1 MLILKPVTKLKIG
14 ILSYRSAPFGGG
26 QGIYVRDI
34 SQALSSLGHSVDVIS
49 GNPYPQLPP
58 NVKLIKLPGLNLFET
73 FNFKDRLKKF
83 LNNRKSFANT
93 QEFISTLFGGFP
105 EMRSFGKRVD
115 KFLLDNN
122 EYDIIIDNQSLS
134 YGILSIQKRF
144 PLIEIIHHP
153 ITMDLKHDLEAN
165 NKFLYRL
172 SRKRWYSFL
181 NMQKK
186 VAPNIRKIITPSANS
201 KEDIVRDFRCNKGN
215 ISVIHNGLDTSIFK
229 PHENIKRDKYRLIST
244 ASADTPLKGLDYTLR
259 AISELKNGG
268 MDINLL
274 VIGKMKKDGH
284 TARLIKTLGIS
295 DNVSFKTNLTK
306 EEISIEYAK
315 SSIAIVSS
323 LYEGFGYPVIE
334 AMSCAIPL
342 IAAKTSSI
350 PELVGDHATLIEP
363 KNSDSLAACVK
374 HIIGHYDGYDLIAKE
389 GRKHVIRH
397 FNWSKIS
404 KEYEDIIIENIRDFH
419 NADI

>member
-1 MLILKPVTKLKIG
+1 MTKLKIG

-34 SQALSSLGHSVDVIS
+34 SQALLSLGHSVDVMS
-49 GNPYPQLPP
+49 GDPYPQLSP

-83 LNNRKSFANT
+83 LNNPKSLANT

-172 SRKRWYSFL
+172 SRRRWYSFL

-186 VAPNIRKIITPSANS
+186 VAPNIRNIITPSTNS
-201 KEDIVRDFRCNKGN
+201 KKDIVRDFICNESN
-215 ISVIHNGLDTSIFK
+215 ISVIHNGLDTNIFK
-229 PHENIKRDKYRLIST
+229 PYENITRDKYRLIST
-244 ASADTPLKGLDYTLR
+244 ASADTPLKGLSYTLR
-259 AISELKNGG
+259 AISKLKNGG

-284 TARLIKTLGIS
+284 TARLIKKLGIS
-295 DNVSFKTNLTK
+295 NNVTFKTNLTK
-306 EEISIEYAK
+306 EEISIEYAR

-342 IAAKTSSI
+342 IAANTSSI
-350 PELVGDHATLIEP
+350 PELVGGHATLIEP
-363 KNSDSLAACVK
+363 KDSDSLVDSIK
-374 HIIGHYDGYDLIAKE
+374 HVIGNYDDYDLMARK

-397 FNWSKIS
+397 FNWNKIS
-404 KEYEDIIIENIRDFH
+404 KEYEDIIIKNIRDFH
-419 NADI
+419 NANI

>member
-1 MLILKPVTKLKIG
+1 MTKLKIG

-34 SQALSSLGHSVDVIS
+34 SQALLSLGHSVDVIS
-49 GNPYPQLPP
+49 GDPYPQLSP

-83 LNNRKSFANT
+83 LNNPKSLANT

-172 SRKRWYSFL
+172 SRRRWYSFL

-186 VAPNIRKIITPSANS
+186 VAPNIRNIITPSTNS
-201 KEDIVRDFRCNKGN
+201 KKDIVRDFICNESN
-215 ISVIHNGLDTSIFK
+215 ISVIHNGLDTNIFK
-229 PHENIKRDKYRLIST
+229 PYENITRDKYRLIST
-244 ASADTPLKGLDYTLR
+244 ASADTPLKGLSYTLR
-259 AISELKNGG
+259 AISKLKNGG

-284 TARLIKTLGIS
+284 TARLIKKLGIS
-295 DNVSFKTNLTK
+295 NNVTFKTNLTK
-306 EEISIEYAK
+306 EEISIEYAR

-342 IAAKTSSI
+342 IAANTSSI
-350 PELVGDHATLIEP
+350 PELVGGHASLIEP
-363 KNSDSLAACVK
+363 KDSDSLVDSIK
-374 HIIGHYDGYDLIAKE
+374 HVIGNYDDYDLMARK

-397 FNWSKIS
+397 FNWNKIS
-404 KEYEDIIIENIRDFH
+404 KEYEDIIIQNIRDFH
-419 NADI
+419 NANI

>member
-1 MLILKPVTKLKIG
+1 VTKLKIG

-34 SQALSSLGHSVDVIS
+34 SQALLSLGHSVDVIS
-49 GNPYPQLPP
+49 GDPYPQLSP

-83 LNNRKSFANT
+83 LNNPKSLANT

-172 SRKRWYSFL
+172 SRRRWYSFL

-186 VAPNIRKIITPSANS
+186 VAPNIRNIITPSTNS
-201 KEDIVRDFRCNKGN
+201 KKDIVRDFICNESN
-215 ISVIHNGLDTSIFK
+215 ISVIHNGLDTNIFK
-229 PHENIKRDKYRLIST
+229 PYENITRDKYRLIST
-244 ASADTPLKGLDYTLR
+244 ASADTPLKGLSYTLR
-259 AISELKNGG
+259 AISKLKNVG

-284 TARLIKTLGIS
+284 TARLIKKLGIS
-295 DNVSFKTNLTK
+295 NNVTFKTNLTK
-306 EEISIEYAK
+306 EEISIEYAR

-342 IAAKTSSI
+342 IAANTSSI
-350 PELVGDHATLIEP
+350 PELVGGHASLIEP
-363 KNSDSLAACVK
+363 KDSDSLVDSIK
-374 HIIGHYDGYDLIAKE
+374 HVIGNYDDYDLMARK

-397 FNWSKIS
+397 FNWNKIS
-404 KEYEDIIIENIRDFH
+404 KEYEDIIIKNIRDFH
-419 NADI
+419 NANI

>member
-1 MLILKPVTKLKIG
+1 MTKLKIG

-34 SQALSSLGHSVDVIS
+34 SQALLSLGHSVDVIS
-49 GNPYPQLPP
+49 GDPYPLLSP

-83 LNNRKSFANT
+83 LNNPKSLANI

-186 VAPNIRKIITPSANS
+186 VAPNIRKIITPSTNS
-201 KEDIVRDFRCNKGN
+201 KKDIVRDFKCNESN
-215 ISVIHNGLDTSIFK
+215 ISVIHNGLDTNIFK
-229 PHENIKRDKYRLIST
+229 PYENITRDKYRLIST
-244 ASADTPLKGLDYTLR
+244 ASADTPLKGLSYTLR
-259 AISELKNGG
+259 AISKLKNGG

-284 TARLIKTLGIS
+284 TARLIKKLGIS
-295 DNVSFKTNLTK
+295 NNVTFKTNLTK
-306 EEISIEYAK
+306 EEISIEYAR

-342 IAAKTSSI
+342 IAANTSSI
-350 PELVGDHATLIEP
+350 PELVGGHATLIEP
-363 KNSDSLAACVK
+363 KDSDSLVDSIK
-374 HIIGHYDGYDLIAKE
+374 HVIGNYDDYDSMARK

-397 FNWSKIS
+397 FNWNKIS
-404 KEYEDIIIENIRDFH
+404 KEYEDIIIKNIRDFH
-419 NADI
+419 NANI

>member
-1 MLILKPVTKLKIG
+1 MTKLKIG

-34 SQALSSLGHSVDVIS
+34 SQALLSLGHSVDVIS
-49 GNPYPQLPP
+49 GDPYPQLSP

-83 LNNRKSFANT
+83 LNNPKSLANI

-186 VAPNIRKIITPSANS
+186 VAPNIRKIITPSTNS
-201 KEDIVRDFRCNKGN
+201 KKDIVRDFTCNESN
-215 ISVIHNGLDTSIFK
+215 ISVIHNGLDTNIFK
-229 PHENIKRDKYRLIST
+229 PYENITRDKYRLIST
-244 ASADTPLKGLDYTLR
+244 ASADTPLKGLSYTLR
-259 AISELKNGG
+259 AISKLKNGG

-284 TARLIKTLGIS
+284 TARLIQKLGIS
-295 DNVSFKTNLTK
+295 NNVTFKTNLTK
-306 EEISIEYAK
+306 EEISIEYAR

-342 IAAKTSSI
+342 IAANTSSI
-350 PELVGDHATLIEP
+350 PELVGGHATLIEP
-363 KNSDSLAACVK
+363 KDSDSLVDSIK
-374 HIIGHYDGYDLIAKE
+374 HVIGNYDDYDSMARK

-397 FNWSKIS
+397 FNWNKIS
-404 KEYEDIIIENIRDFH
+404 KEYEDIIIKNIRDFN
-419 NADI
+419 NANI

>member
-1 MLILKPVTKLKIG
+1 
-14 ILSYRSAPFGGG
+14 
-26 QGIYVRDI
+26 
-34 SQALSSLGHSVDVIS
+34 VIS
-49 GNPYPQLPP
+49 GDPYPQLSP

-83 LNNRKSFANT
+83 LNNPKSLANT

-172 SRKRWYSFL
+172 SRRRWYSFL

-186 VAPNIRKIITPSANS
+186 VAPNIRNIITPSTNS
-201 KEDIVRDFRCNKGN
+201 KKDIVRDFICNESN
-215 ISVIHNGLDTSIFK
+215 ISVIHNGLDTNIFK
-229 PHENIKRDKYRLIST
+229 PYENITRDKYRLIST
-244 ASADTPLKGLDYTLR
+244 ASADTPLKGLSYTLR
-259 AISELKNGG
+259 AISKLKNGG

-284 TARLIKTLGIS
+284 TARLIKKLGIS
-295 DNVSFKTNLTK
+295 NNVTFKTNLTK
-306 EEISIEYAK
+306 EEISIEYAR

-342 IAAKTSSI
+342 IAANTSSI
-350 PELVGDHATLIEP
+350 PELVGGHATLIEP
-363 KNSDSLAACVK
+363 KDSDSLVDSIK
-374 HIIGHYDGYDLIAKE
+374 HVIGNYDDYDLMARK

-397 FNWSKIS
+397 FNWNKIS
-404 KEYEDIIIENIRDFH
+404 KEYEDIIIKNIRDFH
-419 NADI
+419 NANI

>member
-1 MLILKPVTKLKIG
+1 MTKLKIG

-34 SQALSSLGHSVDVIS
+34 SQALLSLGHSVDVIS
-49 GNPYPQLPP
+49 GDPYPQLSP

-83 LNNRKSFANT
+83 LNNPKSLPNT

-172 SRKRWYSFL
+172 SRRRWYSFL

-186 VAPNIRKIITPSANS
+186 VAPNIRNIITPSTNS
-201 KEDIVRDFRCNKGN
+201 KKDIVRDFICNESN
-215 ISVIHNGLDTSIFK
+215 ISVIHNGLDTNIFK
-229 PHENIKRDKYRLIST
+229 PYENITRDKYRLIST
-244 ASADTPLKGLDYTLR
+244 ASADTPLKGLSYTLR
-259 AISELKNGG
+259 AISKLKNGG

-284 TARLIKTLGIS
+284 TARLIKKLGIS
-295 DNVSFKTNLTK
+295 NNVTFKTNLTK
-306 EEISIEYAK
+306 EEISIEYAR

-342 IAAKTSSI
+342 IAANTSSI
-350 PELVGDHATLIEP
+350 PELVGGHATLIEP
-363 KNSDSLAACVK
+363 KDSDSLVDSIK
-374 HIIGHYDGYDLIAKE
+374 HVIGNYDDYDLMARK

-397 FNWSKIS
+397 FNWNKIS
-404 KEYEDIIIENIRDFH
+404 KEYEDIIIKNIRDFH
-419 NADI
+419 NANI

>member
-1 MLILKPVTKLKIG
+1 MTKLKIG

-26 QGIYVRDI
+26 QGVYIRDI
-34 SQALSSLGHSVDVIS
+34 SQALLSLGHSVDVIS
-49 GNPYPQLPP
+49 GDPYPQLSP

-83 LNNRKSFANT
+83 LNNPKSLANT

-186 VAPNIRKIITPSANS
+186 VAPNIRNIITPSTNS
-201 KEDIVRDFRCNKGN
+201 KKDIVRDFICNESN
-215 ISVIHNGLDTSIFK
+215 ISVIHNGLDTNIFK
-229 PHENIKRDKYRLIST
+229 PYENITRDKYRLIST
-244 ASADTPLKGLDYTLR
+244 ASADTPLKGLSYTLR
-259 AISELKNGG
+259 AISKLKNGG

-284 TARLIKTLGIS
+284 TARLIKKLGIS
-295 DNVSFKTNLTK
+295 NNVTFKTNLTK
-306 EEISIEYAK
+306 EEISIEYAR

-342 IAAKTSSI
+342 IAANTSSI
-350 PELVGDHATLIEP
+350 PELVGGHATLIEP
-363 KNSDSLAACVK
+363 KDSDSLVDSIK
-374 HIIGHYDGYDLIAKE
+374 HVIGNYDDYDLMARK

-397 FNWSKIS
+397 FNWNKIS
-404 KEYEDIIIENIRDFH
+404 KEYEDIIIKNIRDFH
-419 NADI
+419 NANI

>member
-1 MLILKPVTKLKIG
+1 VTKLKIG

-34 SQALSSLGHSVDVIS
+34 SQALLSLGHSVDVIS
-49 GNPYPQLPP
+49 GDPYPQLSP

-83 LNNRKSFANT
+83 LNNPKTLANI

-172 SRKRWYSFL
+172 SRRRWYSFL

-186 VAPNIRKIITPSANS
+186 VAPNIRNIITPSTNS
-201 KEDIVRDFRCNKGN
+201 KKDIVRDFICNESN
-215 ISVIHNGLDTSIFK
+215 ISVIHNGLDTNIFK
-229 PHENIKRDKYRLIST
+229 PYENITRDKYRLIST
-244 ASADTPLKGLDYTLR
+244 ASADTPLKGLSYTLR
-259 AISELKNGG
+259 AISKLKNGG

-284 TARLIKTLGIS
+284 TARLIKKLGIS
-295 DNVSFKTNLTK
+295 NNVTFKTNLTK
-306 EEISIEYAK
+306 EEISIEYAR

-342 IAAKTSSI
+342 IAANTSSI
-350 PELVGDHATLIEP
+350 PELVGGHATLIEP
-363 KNSDSLAACVK
+363 KDSDSLVDSIK
-374 HIIGHYDGYDLIAKE
+374 HVIGNYDDYDLMARK

-397 FNWSKIS
+397 FNWNKIS
-404 KEYEDIIIENIRDFH
+404 KEYEDIIIKNIRDFH
-419 NADI
+419 NANI

>member
-1 MLILKPVTKLKIG
+1 MTKLKIG

-34 SQALSSLGHSVDVIS
+34 SQALLSLGHSVDVIS
-49 GNPYPQLPP
+49 GDPYPQLSP

-83 LNNRKSFANT
+83 LNNPKSLANI

-186 VAPNIRKIITPSANS
+186 VAPNIRKIITPSTNS
-201 KEDIVRDFRCNKGN
+201 KKDIVRDFKCNESN
-215 ISVIHNGLDTSIFK
+215 ISVIHNGLDTNIFK
-229 PHENIKRDKYRLIST
+229 PYENITRDKYRLIST
-244 ASADTPLKGLDYTLR
+244 ASADTPLKGLSYTLR
-259 AISELKNGG
+259 AISKLKNGG

-284 TARLIKTLGIS
+284 TARLIKKLGIS
-295 DNVSFKTNLTK
+295 NNVTFKTNLTK
-306 EEISIEYAK
+306 EEISIEYAR

-342 IAAKTSSI
+342 IAANTSSI
-350 PELVGDHATLIEP
+350 PELVGGHATLIEP
-363 KNSDSLAACVK
+363 KDSDSLVDSIK
-374 HIIGHYDGYDLIAKE
+374 HVIGNYDDYDSMARK

-397 FNWSKIS
+397 FNWNKIS
-404 KEYEDIIIENIRDFH
+404 EEYEDIIIKNIRDFH
-419 NADI
+419 NANI

>member
-1 MLILKPVTKLKIG
+1 MTKLKIG

-34 SQALSSLGHSVDVIS
+34 SQALLSLGHSVDVIS
-49 GNPYPQLPP
+49 GDPYPQLYP

-83 LNNRKSFANT
+83 LNNPKSLANI

-186 VAPNIRKIITPSANS
+186 VAPNIRKIITPSTNS
-201 KEDIVRDFRCNKGN
+201 KKDIVRDFKCNESN
-215 ISVIHNGLDTSIFK
+215 ISVIHNGLDTNIFK
-229 PHENIKRDKYRLIST
+229 PYENITRDKYRLIST
-244 ASADTPLKGLDYTLR
+244 ASADTPLKGLSYTLR
-259 AISELKNGG
+259 AISKLKNGG

-284 TARLIKTLGIS
+284 TARLIKKLGIS
-295 DNVSFKTNLTK
+295 NNVTFKTNLTK
-306 EEISIEYAK
+306 EEISIEYAR

-342 IAAKTSSI
+342 IAANTSSI
-350 PELVGDHATLIEP
+350 PELVGGHATLIEP
-363 KNSDSLAACVK
+363 KDSDSLVDSIK
-374 HIIGHYDGYDLIAKE
+374 HVIGNYDDYDSMARK

-397 FNWSKIS
+397 FNWNKIS
-404 KEYEDIIIENIRDFH
+404 EEYEDIIIKNIRDFH
-419 NADI
+419 NANI